1 MSGCHAFAAIRSS
14 IDPIFRAA
22 CPGAARTAICG
33 MLFSLLCLAIACVLI
48 GVGVVFGLVA
58 VGLTF
63 TLVGAGM
70 VSSSVMIGVWR
81 GRAQSGL
88 RAFLLQCGILAGIP
102 AGMLCAWVATSVWE
116 QIDGTLVAILAA
128 GGLAGALGGAVVAL
142 MFDFLASRVHGWL
155 AARLDGV
162 KARTLQQGQVSR
174 STLDR

>member
-1 MSGCHAFAAIRSS
+1 
-14 IDPIFRAA
+14 
-22 CPGAARTAICG
+22 

-48 GVGVVFGLVA
+48 GVGVVLGVVA

-63 TLVGAGM
+63 ALVGAGM

-81 GRAQSGL
+81 GRAQLGL

-116 QIDGTLVAILAA
+116 QIDGTLVAVLAA

-142 MFDFLASRVHGWL
+142 MFEILASRVHGWL

-162 KARTLQQGQVSR
+162 KARTLPRGQVSR